1 MPEARQLSLPK
12 KFLISVISAIGLGV
26 VLLVT
31 SVLPAEYS
39 VDITGIGRALDITH
53 RATPTRTIQI
63 TDVIGGNEQLRT
75 IALPAT
81 GGQIPLPNPVLYQGE
96 ATPPL
101 TRTMQIAIP
110 AGSQIDVKVK
120 MESGKAILY
129 TWQADKGA
137 VYVDYYGQDPALG
150 DDFWVRY
157 EELQEG
163 SSSSGS
169 LTAPFTGEHGWYWLN
184 YNEFDVTVTLTVSGY
199 FDDIVDYG
207 LSFY

>member
-1 MPEARQLSLPK
+1 M
-12 KFLISVISAIGLGV
+12 ISTIGLGV
-26 VLLVT
+26 LLLVT
-31 SVLPAEYS
+31 IFLLAEHA
-39 VDITGIGRALDITH
+39 VDING
-53 RATPTRTIQI
+53 
-63 TDVIGGNEQLRT
+63 VMGGNEQMRT

-81 GGQIPLPNPVLYQGE
+81 GGQVPLPNPAVYQDE
-96 ATPPL
+96 VTPPL
-101 TRTMQIAIP
+101 TRSMQIAIP

-120 MESGKAILY
+120 MEGGKVILY

-150 DDFWVRY
+150 NDFWVRY

-169 LTAPFTGEHGWYWLN
+169 LTAPFAGEHGWYWLN
-184 YNEFDVTVTLTVSGY
+184 YNEFDVTITLTVSGY
-199 FDDIVDYG
+199 FDDIVNYG